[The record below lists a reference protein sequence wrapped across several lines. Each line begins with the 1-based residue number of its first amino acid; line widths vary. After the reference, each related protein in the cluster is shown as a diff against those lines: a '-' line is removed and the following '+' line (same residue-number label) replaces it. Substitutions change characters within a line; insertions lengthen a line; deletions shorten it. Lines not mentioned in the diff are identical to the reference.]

1 MSAIPMAL
9 PAPAPRR
16 ARDAAEHRR
25 PIEVVASRSQRR
37 ARPRLIS
44 ALVTIGGLFAIL
56 AAQLLLTIAT
66 SEGAYEISS
75 LQGQQSELARDQQVL
90 VERLQVLGA
99 PQHLAAEAQQMGM
112 VASGSTAYLRLS
124 DAVVLG
130 VPAAASASSA
140 LVTAPDGSPLI
151 PNRLLEGVPLSSAAP
166 AASVAAAPSDA
177 PESAASAA
185 EAGAAGAPA
194 VPAADGSVA
203 STEAAVIP
211 APNTH

>member
-9 PAPAPRR
+9 PALAPRR
-16 ARDAAEHRR
+16 IRGDAAERR
-25 PIEVVASRSQRR
+25 PVEVVATRTQRR
-37 ARPRLIS
+37 ARPRLLS

-75 LQGQQSELARDQQVL
+75 LQSQQGELARDQQVL
-90 VERLQVLGA
+90 VEKLQVLGA

-112 VASGSTAYLRLS
+112 VASGSTAYLRLA

-151 PNRLLEGVPLSSAAP
+151 PNRLLEGVSL
-166 AASVAAAPSDA
+166 ASVPVAEPVAVGTAGASDA
-177 PESAASAA
+177 ADRA
-185 EAGAAGAPA
+185 AAGAPA
-194 VPAADGSVA
+194 APPADGSVA